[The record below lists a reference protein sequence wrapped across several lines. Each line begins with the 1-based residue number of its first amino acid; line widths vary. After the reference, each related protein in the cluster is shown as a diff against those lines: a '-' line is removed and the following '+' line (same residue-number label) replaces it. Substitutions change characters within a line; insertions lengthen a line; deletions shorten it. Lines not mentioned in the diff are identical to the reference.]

1 MTTFAKR
8 LPLVSMETLRGSLKV
23 GESVGL
29 NPEGKKPK
37 GFLKVRAC
45 SVAVSTAILRSSGL
59 SAER

>member
-1 MTTFAKR
+1 
-8 LPLVSMETLRGSLKV
+8 METLRGSLKV